1 VGAIAALVTRNHPT
15 VVYPETAMTFR
26 IDAPL
31 VVSTANAPQAF
42 RYVSPNDYARQAPLQ
57 SRTGLPVGPNY
68 RPYYAPYYAPYPYG
82 IYPYGYWGPY
92 YGGGGFGIGFGRGFR
107 RW

>member
-1 VGAIAALVTRNHPT
+1 

-26 IDAPL
+26 INAPL

-57 SRTGLPVGPNY
+57 ARIPPRTPRTVSIMLRITLLTPTAFTRMV
-68 RPYYAPYYAPYPYG
+68 
-82 IYPYGYWGPY
+82 I
-92 YGGGGFGIGFGRGFR
+92 GGRTTAV
-107 RW
+107 WALA